1 MQPGFSDGLVAH
13 IQDQVGFVE
22 EDCKGTNTNRLTKY
36 FSPGPGAPFKL
47 CKRQLE
53 RKSVTSRYHGSTI
66 SG

>member
-1 MQPGFSDGLVAH
+1 MAWSLIFKIKLVLLKKTAKE
-13 IQDQVGFVE
+13 Q
-22 EDCKGTNTNRLTKY
+22 NTNRLTKY

-53 RKSVTSRYHGSTI
+53 RKSVTSRYYGSTI